1 MERHGKQGGA
11 EEADVRQGWVEEI
24 RPETSTGTPE
34 GNRTVGTQ
42 GSRK

>member
-1 MERHGKQGGA
+1 MERRGEQCGA
-11 EEADVRQGWVEEI
+11 EEADVRQVWVEEI

-34 GNRTVGTQ
+34 GNRTWGTQ